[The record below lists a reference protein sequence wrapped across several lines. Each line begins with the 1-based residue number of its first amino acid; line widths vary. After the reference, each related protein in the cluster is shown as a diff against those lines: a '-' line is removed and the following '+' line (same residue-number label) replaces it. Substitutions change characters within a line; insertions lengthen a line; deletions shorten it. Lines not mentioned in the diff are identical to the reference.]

1 MSVDL
6 SKYEIVGFVDEKI
19 SKLVNIEYTGNI
31 YAAPGVIKHII
42 KRHKEEIEQWKIF
55 VQLYKEV
62 FTKISWYQTKLFEVK
77 VFKYNKEEMNYGR
90 AIFNRLHSKL
100 IKKAEEDLNKKIFN
114 KM

>member
-42 KRHKEEIEQWKIF
+42 KTHKEELSDSILDNIIDTIKIILKNIT
-55 VQLYKEV
+55 VQLGIQMK
-62 FTKISWYQTKLFEVK
+62 
-77 VFKYNKEEMNYGR
+77 
-90 AIFNRLHSKL
+90 
-100 IKKAEEDLNKKIFN
+100 KKIE
-114 KM
+114 

>member
-42 KRHKEEIEQWKIF
+42 KFIYVITFGIR
-55 VQLYKEV
+55 
-62 FTKISWYQTKLFEVK
+62 
-77 VFKYNKEEMNYGR
+77 
-90 AIFNRLHSKL
+90 
-100 IKKAEEDLNKKIFN
+100 
-114 KM
+114 

>member
-42 KRHKEEIEQWKIF
+42 KRERPFSKDKEK
-55 VQLYKEV
+55 QL
-62 FTKISWYQTKLFEVK
+62 
-77 VFKYNKEEMNYGR
+77 
-90 AIFNRLHSKL
+90 L
-100 IKKAEEDLNKKIFN
+100 IKRPITLNGHDK
-114 KM
+114 